1 MHLFATLACMER
13 SITYRI
19 LSYTLILAVFVVA
32 PVWPDSDLPVGE
44 ASSLSVSEHD
54 GYIHVEVLT
63 PWPGADTTFEYAL
76 VDRTRDDHNEE
87 QVPEGLS
94 VIRTP
99 VERVVTMSTTF
110 VAGFEELG
118 ELDRIVG
125 HDNPDFLYS
134 EAARRR
140 ASAGDLAAVAPG
152 NEIDLEVL
160 IDLQPD
166 LVMVNQYDPADD
178 TVDRIEEAGLTV
190 LVSGDW
196 TEHSPV
202 GRMEWIY
209 LTGLL
214 TGTAERAAEYA
225 GETAARY
232 EHLAD
237 SVSDVDYRPEVLING
252 PFQGTWA
259 VPEADAYSARFIED
273 AGGDYPWSD
282 ESGTGSLFLDV
293 EAVFDRAGNAD
304 IWINPGQWQS
314 LDDIADERLFEF
326 EPVNAGRVY
335 NNNRRISE
343 SGGIDYFESGQ
354 IRPDDI
360 LADLIS
366 IFHPD
371 TRPDHELIYYQRL
384 D

>member
-1 MHLFATLACMER
+1 MRHSIGLRIVFCTLVLTLLCAAPA
-13 SITYRI
+13 
-19 LSYTLILAVFVVA
+19 LSE
-32 PVWPDSDLPVGE
+32 SGLPAGE
-44 ASSLSVSEHD
+44 ASGFEVSEEN
-54 GYIHVEVLT
+54 GYIRVKVVT
-63 PWPGADTTFEYAL
+63 PWPGAGTTFEYAL
-76 VDRTRDDHNEE
+76 VDRYRDSHSEE
-87 QVPEGLS
+87 QVPDGLT

-110 VAGFEELG
+110 VAGFEALD

-125 HDNPDFLYS
+125 HDNPAFLYS
-134 EAARRR
+134 ESARTR
-140 ASAGDLAAVAPG
+140 ASDGDIVAVAPG
-152 NEIDLEVL
+152 NEIDMEVL
-160 IDLQPD
+160 IDLEPD

-178 TVDRIEEAGLTV
+178 TVERIEEAGLTA

-196 TEHSPV
+196 TEQSPV

-214 TGTAERAAEYA
+214 TGNAERAAEYV
-225 GETAARY
+225 GENASRY
-232 EHLAD
+232 ERLAA
-237 SVSDVDYRPEVLING
+237 SVADVAERPEVLING

-273 AGGDYPWSD
+273 AGGAYPWRDTPGS
-282 ESGTGSLFLDV
+282 GSLFLDV
-293 EAVFDRAGNAD
+293 EAVFDRAGDAD

-326 EPVNAGRVY
+326 TPVTEGRVY
-335 NNNRRISE
+335 NNNKRISE
-343 SGGIDYFESGQ
+343 TGGMDYFESGQ

-366 IFHPD
+366 IFHPEL
-371 TRPDHELIYYQRL
+371 RPDHERVYYHRL